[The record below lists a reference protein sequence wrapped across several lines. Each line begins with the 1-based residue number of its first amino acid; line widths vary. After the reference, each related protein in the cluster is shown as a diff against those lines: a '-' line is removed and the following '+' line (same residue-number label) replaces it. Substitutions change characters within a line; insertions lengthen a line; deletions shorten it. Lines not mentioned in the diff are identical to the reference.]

1 MIEIKTIL
9 CPIDFS
15 DHSRRALDHAVTIA
29 RWYESTITVLHVC
42 PTVPPAA
49 FGLESPPPR
58 GAILTPAERERL
70 TTAMARFV
78 EASNTPEIPIEIVIG
93 QSSATASEILK
104 EASAMRADL
113 LVIGT
118 HGRSGFDRL
127 VLGSVTEKVLRK
139 ANCPVLTVPAHA
151 PETLAVTPV
160 LFKRIVCPID
170 FSDSS
175 MHALNYAM
183 SLAQEADARLTVL
196 HVMQDDLEV
205 EAPEM
210 YATVIAD
217 RRLTV
222 TDYRNRCEQY
232 SQERLRTAVPDT
244 VRAVSYGRDDARDR
258 QAASRD
264 PAGRHRAAGRPHC
277 DGGAGTQRG
286 RFDDLRIDHAARRTS
301 SHLSG
306 AHDPQG
312 VIAGVGRGATMI
324 RVAHVLCP
332 VDFSA
337 DLAAC
342 ARSCCRH
349 RSLVPGSADTAVRV
363 CEPPHDG
370 SSAAGA
376 RGR

>member
-29 RWYESTITVLHVC
+29 RWYKSTITVLHVC

-49 FGLESPPPR
+49 FGLESPPG
-58 GAILTPAERERL
+58 GAVLTPADRERL
-70 TTAMARFV
+70 TTAMARFI
-78 EASNTPEIPIEIVIG
+78 EASNAPEIPIEIVIG

-104 EASAMRADL
+104 EASAMQPDL

-196 HVMQDDLEV
+196 HVMQYDLEV

-222 TDYRNRCEQY
+222 TDYRKRCEQY
-232 SQERLRTAVPDT
+232 SQERLRSAVPDT
-244 VRAVSYGRDDARDR
+244 VRAYCTVETMLATGKPHREILRVAIEQQADLIVMGVQGRSAVDLTIFGSTTQHVVR
-258 QAASRD
+258 QA
-264 PAGRHRAAGRPHC
+264 
-277 DGGAGTQRG
+277 T
-286 RFDDLRIDHAARRTS
+286 
-301 SHLSG
+301 
-306 AHDPQG
+306 
-312 VIAGVGRGATMI
+312 
-324 RVAHVLCP
+324 CP
-332 VDFSA
+332 V
-337 DLAAC
+337 LTI
-342 ARSCCRH
+342 RK
-349 RSLVPGSADTAVRV
+349 GYT
-363 CEPPHDG
+363 EPFIP
-370 SSAAGA
+370 
-376 RGR
+376 RW